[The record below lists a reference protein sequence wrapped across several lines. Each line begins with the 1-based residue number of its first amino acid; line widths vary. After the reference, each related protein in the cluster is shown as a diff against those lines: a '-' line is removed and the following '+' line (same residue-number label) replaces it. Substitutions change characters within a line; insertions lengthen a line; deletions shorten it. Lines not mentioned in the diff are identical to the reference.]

1 MDFEIIK
8 GLVSIITPCFN
19 GEKLIFRL
27 LDSVLKQDY
36 QQIEMI
42 VVDDGSM
49 DKSKDV
55 ILSYV
60 DKFTNRG
67 YKLCYLYQNNS
78 GQASAINKALPLVKG
93 EFIAWPDCDDYYKYA
108 DSITKLVRSLSS
120 KDDLG
125 LVRTLGT
132 YIDEKTL
139 QPLGWNLKFNSLDNA
154 FYSILTSGFCAVP
167 ICYMAKASAINK
179 AIPNRHIYADERPQN
194 IQMFEPL
201 TYFFKCV
208 DVGESLVDILV
219 RSNSDS
225 HSQKSISQQLED
237 LDGYIRIHMNTL
249 DGMDISNEKKDAYK
263 QVVRSWIGNE
273 KLKLCISMYDK
284 EQACRVHSELK
295 LWKVSI
301 SKKDEAMYQILRI
314 YPGLLKFLKKIYKH
328 V

>member
-108 DSITKLVRSLSS
+108 DSIT
-120 KDDLG
+120 
-125 LVRTLGT
+125 
-132 YIDEKTL
+132 I
-139 QPLGWNLKFNSLDNA
+139 
-154 FYSILTSGFCAVP
+154 I
-167 ICYMAKASAINK
+167 
-179 AIPNRHIYADERPQN
+179 
-194 IQMFEPL
+194 
-201 TYFFKCV
+201 
-208 DVGESLVDILV
+208 
-219 RSNSDS
+219 
-225 HSQKSISQQLED
+225 
-237 LDGYIRIHMNTL
+237 
-249 DGMDISNEKKDAYK
+249 
-263 QVVRSWIGNE
+263 
-273 KLKLCISMYDK
+273 
-284 EQACRVHSELK
+284 
-295 LWKVSI
+295 
-301 SKKDEAMYQILRI
+301 
-314 YPGLLKFLKKIYKH
+314 
-328 V
+328 

>member
-36 QQIEMI
+36 QQIEMV
-42 VVDDGSM
+42 VVDDGST

-60 DKFTNRG
+60 EKFTKRG
-67 YKLCYLYQNNS
+67 YNLYYLYQSNS
-78 GQASAINKALPLVKG
+78 GQASAINQALPLAKG
-93 EFIAWPDCDDYYKYA
+93 EFITWPDCDDFYTCS
-108 DSITKLVRSLSS
+108 DSIAKLVNALSS
-120 KDDLG
+120 YEDVG
-125 LVRTLGT
+125 MVRTLGT

-249 DGMDISNEKKDAYK
+249 DGMDISNEKKMLT
-263 QVVRSWIGNE
+263 S
-273 KLKLCISMYDK
+273 KLC
-284 EQACRVHSELK
+284 VL
-295 LWKVSI
+295 
-301 SKKDEAMYQILRI
+301 
-314 YPGLLKFLKKIYKH
+314 GLEMKS
-328 V
+328 

>member
-36 QQIEMI
+36 QQIEMV
-42 VVDDGSM
+42 VVDDGST

-60 DKFTNRG
+60 EKFTKRG
-67 YKLCYLYQNNS
+67 YNLYYLYQSNS
-78 GQASAINKALPLVKG
+78 GQASAINQALPLAKG
-93 EFIAWPDCDDYYKYA
+93 EFITWPDCDDFYKCS
-108 DSITKLVRSLSS
+108 DSIAKLVNALSS
-120 KDDLG
+120 NEDVG
-125 LVRTLGT
+125 MVRTLGT

-167 ICYMAKASAINK
+167 ICYMAKACAINK

-208 DVGESLVDILV
+208 DVGESLVDVLV

-225 HSQKSISQQLED
+225 HSQKNIYQQLED

-249 DGMDISNEKKDAYK
+249 DNMDISYDKKNYCK
-263 QVVRSWIGNE
+263 QVVRTWIGNE
-273 KLKLCISMYDK
+273 KLKLCISNFDK

-295 LWKVSI
+295 SWNVRI
-301 SKKDEAMYQILRI
+301 SNKDEAMYLLLCVN
-314 YPGLLKFLKKIYKH
+314 PSLLKFLKKIYKH